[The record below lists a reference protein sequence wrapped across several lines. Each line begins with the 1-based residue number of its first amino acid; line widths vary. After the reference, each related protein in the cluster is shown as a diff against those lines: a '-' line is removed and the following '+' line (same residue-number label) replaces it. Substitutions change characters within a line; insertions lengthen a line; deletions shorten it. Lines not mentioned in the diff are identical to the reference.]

1 MQIDKSQII
10 DFIRSHVGDQQKA
23 QQAEQELP
31 GQVDTDNP
39 EHQNL
44 LQRFGVNPQQ
54 LIQQFMGGGGG
65 GGINIPGLGGN

>member
-10 DFIRSHVGDQQKA
+10 DFIRSQMGDQQKA
-23 QQAEQELP
+23 QQADQELP

-54 LIQQFMGGGGG
+54 LIQKFTGGGG
-65 GGINIPGLGGN
+65 GGINIPGLGN